1 MREVRLTP
9 QAEAEVAEVRRY
21 SRHAWGLAQ
30 ATRYLT
36 GLGRRFQ
43 EIAAGTAAH
52 RDAQIGNDYRR
63 CRYRRHIIIFKEE
76 RDSVR
81 IVHVFHERMDVAGR
95 MAEGS

>member
-21 SRHAWGLAQ
+21 SRHTWGAPQ
-30 ATRYLT
+30 AKRYLM

-43 EIAAGTAAH
+43 EIADGTASH
-52 RDAQIGNDYRR
+52 RDAEIGNGYRR
-63 CRYRRHIIIFKEE
+63 CRYQRHIIIFKEE

-81 IVHVFHERMDVAGR
+81 IVHVFHERMDIVGR
-95 MAEGS
+95 FAERS

>member
-21 SRHAWGLAQ
+21 SRHTWGITQ
-30 ATRYLT
+30 AKRYLT
-36 GLGRRFQ
+36 GLGRRFR

-52 RDAQIGNDYRR
+52 RDAEIGSGYRR

-76 RDSVR
+76 GDSVR
-81 IVHVFHERMDVAGR
+81 IVRVFHERMDIPGR
-95 MAEGS
+95 LGEGK

>member
-1 MREVRLTP
+1 MREIRLTP

-21 SRHAWGLAQ
+21 SRHTWGALQ
-30 ATRYLT
+30 AKRYLT

-52 RDAQIGNDYRR
+52 RDAEIGNGYRR

-76 RDSVR
+76 RDWVR
-81 IVHVFHERMDVAGR
+81 IVHVFHERMDIAGR
-95 MAEGS
+95 IAERS